1 LDWAEATALGELVE
15 VVEVVELGALDARW
29 LAKMDPSLLNIV

>member
-1 LDWAEATALGELVE
+1 LGWVEPTALGELVE
-15 VVEVVELGALDARW
+15 MVELVEPGALDARW